1 MDSHQHFTVGVD
13 VSHPNIE
20 ILRCLETV
28 VQALQIHKTMSG
40 TKLKRTYDFD
50 PDLFDAAVQH
60 GSEKKVL
67 KWGDRNMFTFVAPYI
82 IPEEAYYESIEG
94 AFREIWEAE
103 GYDKSQ
109 FYLENTARRDSKI
122 AGPWTR
128 PDFTMVS
135 YKKFPWTIG
144 SEFDVVTFE
153 VKRADTSNVLAVF
166 EAMSHRSAAT
176 RSYVVFPLDEVT
188 WTTKDPAQAVRVK
201 DECIRHGIGLILVGA
216 GHSAAVHAIPARRFD
231 IDHRK
236 SSDFLAAVL
245 TEAGKNR
252 IAEWK

>member
-1 MDSHQHFTVGVD
+1 MP
-13 VSHPNIE
+13 HPNIKV
-20 ILRCLETV
+20 LQCLETV

-40 TKLKRTYDFD
+40 TKLKRTYNLDA
-50 PDLFDAAVQH
+50 DLFDAAVQH

-67 KWGDRNMFTFVAPYI
+67 KWGERNMFTFSAPYT
-82 IPEEAYYESIEG
+82 IPEEAYYVSIDH
-94 AFREIWEAE
+94 AFREIWEIE

-109 FYLENTARRDSKI
+109 YYLENTSRRDSKI

-153 VKRADTSNVLAVF
+153 IKRSDTSNVLAVF

-176 RSYVVFPLDEVT
+176 RSYVVFPLDEVV
-188 WTTKDPAQAVRVK
+188 WTAKDPQQAVRVK
-201 DECIRHGIGLILVGA
+201 DECVRHGIGLILVPPSPA
-216 GHSAAVHAIPARRFD
+216 AAVHAIPARRFD

-245 TEAGKNR
+245 SEAGKNR